1 MLVRWLFISEAKYL
15 EKVSGPEVFV
25 VFKEDPGESYSI
37 LEIENVKARPTGGT
51 YSKSSISSKNG
62 IFFTD
67 MGDGL
72 FSSEYRGVLEWKIS
86 FEEE

>member
-1 MLVRWLFISEAKYL
+1 M
-15 EKVSGPEVFV
+15 
-25 VFKEDPGESYSI
+25 KE
-37 LEIENVKARPTGGT
+37 RPTGGT

-86 FEEE
+86 FEENENRGFTHDKKIQHYRTIL